1 MRIEIE
7 FFLNS
12 FFLILPN
19 TEKYRKLSLYKIFH
33 QNKESV
39 FLLAAEHLGFNNS
52 IPPFATARGQEILKG
67 VNYASGAAGIRE
79 ETGQQQ
85 VISQ

>member
-1 MRIEIE
+1 MLR
-7 FFLNS
+7 
-12 FFLILPN
+12 N
-19 TEKYRKLSLYKIFH
+19 TRKHIKLSLYKIFH
-33 QNKESV
+33 RNEDSV

-67 VNYASGAAGIRE
+67 VNYASGAAGIRK